1 MDESGFMLQPVVR
14 RTWAPRG
21 HTPIQHQW
29 DRHDRLSVACALTL
43 SPQRRRRRLYF
54 NIQTTNIR
62 GPDMV
67 AFLRQLRRHVRGKL
81 VLIWDRWSVH
91 RSALVRKYCEKHARR
106 IRVEWLPSYA
116 PELNP
121 VEQVWSHTK
130 YGELANFAPHDIDHL
145 DDAVRRSIRSKRR
158 NQALLLSFVRHTG
171 LRL

>member
-1 MDESGFMLQPVVR
+1 MLQPVVR

-21 HTPIQHQW
+21 RTPIQHQW
-29 DRHDRLSVACALTL
+29 NRHDRLSAACALTL
-43 SPQRRRRRLYF
+43 SPRRRLCRLYF
-54 NIQTTNIR
+54 CIQTRNIR

-67 AFLRQLRRHVRGKL
+67 AFLRQLRRHMRGKV

-91 RSALVRKYCEKHARR
+91 RSAPVREYCEKHAPQ
-106 IRVEWLPSYA
+106 IRVEQLPSYA

-130 YGELANFAPHDIDHL
+130 YGELANFAPHDIAQL
-145 DDAVRRSIRSKRR
+145 DDAVRRSIRSKRC

-171 LRL
+171 LSV